1 MKYEPLKVFLKSR
14 REARVRMSFADVAK
28 AARTPLPQ
36 SAYRYAA
43 WWANDSTSHVQARA
57 WLEAGFKTAEV
68 DMEAQRV
75 EFVRSER
82 AAHGVQEMNFS
93 FEHAPAQALKK
104 HPAAGALKGTFSIA
118 PGWDLTRPA
127 FDDDELAEWEANLER
142 KADMINEGLRGK
154 R

>member
-1 MKYEPLKVFLKSR
+1 MKYESLKVFLKSR

-28 AARTPLPQ
+28 AARTPLPR

-57 WLEAGFKTAEV
+57 WLEAGFKTAEI

-82 AAHGVQEMNFS
+82 AAQGVQEVNQPYQEEKL
-93 FEHAPAQALKK
+93 EH
-104 HPAAGALKGTFSIA
+104 HPMFGALKGTFTIA
-118 PGWDLTRPA
+118 PGVDLTKPTL
-127 FDDDELAEWEANLER
+127 DPDEMAEWDARLEQ
-142 KADMINEGLRGK
+142 KAALVASRLRDK